1 MNFIYLKVK
10 TSLHRRDRVMK
21 KRYLKMIII
30 ILILIMIDQA
40 AKGIIV
46 NNDIEIL
53 SNIKIECIQNFGGA
67 YGIGGDSTVFFILVN
82 IVVLGIIIKFI
93 CSQKDRVDRKTLFSL
108 ILILAGG
115 FSNLIDRIV
124 WGYVVDYID
133 ITNYFEFPVFNIAD
147 IYIVMGWIMLF
158 ICIIIYWYKEVRVT
172 CK

>member
-1 MNFIYLKVK
+1 
-10 TSLHRRDRVMK
+10 MK
-21 KRYLKMIII
+21 KRYLKMSLV

-40 AKGIIV
+40 VKGIIV
-46 NNDIEIL
+46 NNDVEIL
-53 SNIKIECIQNFGGA
+53 SNIKIEWIQNFGGA

-93 CSQKDRVDRKTLFSL
+93 CSQKDRLDRKTLISFT
-108 ILILAGG
+108 LILAGG

-147 IYIVMGWIMLF
+147 IYIVIGWIMLF
-158 ICIIIYWYKEVRVT
+158 ICIIIYWYKEVKVT
-172 CK
+172 YK

>member
-1 MNFIYLKVK
+1 
-10 TSLHRRDRVMK
+10 MK

-40 AKGIIV
+40 VKGIIV
-46 NNDIEIL
+46 NNDIEIFA
-53 SNIKIECIQNFGGA
+53 NIKIECIQNFGGA